1 MSAGTEPP
9 LGEVLSKARFRMIVS
24 EFRHLRPNS
33 IAVVLGV
40 FAAVAVLACD
50 RSLPT
55 SRPPAV
61 TPDLVLI
68 VTVDS
73 LRWDMLGAY
82 GDESGVS
89 PTIDD
94 LADQAHVFTYAYA
107 TSSWTKP
114 SIASLLTAS
123 IVSHHLVFLS
133 TLVKE
138 RAVEYL
144 KGGVESDHERMYL
157 RGNVLPSD
165 LPLIHEFLDGHLKAA
180 FVENVHLRP
189 ELGFARGWDEF
200 RNFPSRKS
208 EEGIPGNAAAINH
221 DVLEFLDVH
230 KNQRAVVWIHYF
242 DVHWPYG
249 PFEPYGAEF
258 LSDGADLLPDPYTHE
273 GLERLVQGEHDPDGL
288 VAKTV
293 LPGIYRAGVREFDE
307 RLGQLFDQ
315 LRARGLFDASLI
327 ILTSDHGDEFFEHG
341 QFGHGNNLYDT
352 TVRIPLLI
360 KLPGQS
366 SGQRHSIPAS
376 LVDIGPTIL
385 EVCGK
390 GHRDG
395 FDGSSLLPAMR
406 GESSEDRR
414 PIFELVNPELENM
427 KGMVSEPFKAIFEID
442 QNGPEGRIFKLDDD
456 SRALDPTQ
464 HREDLLMIQ
473 EALVAAIGAWDPRV
487 LLHESVSADGAEP
500 REIEN
505 VDEIIEQLRAIGY
518 VQ

>member
-1 MSAGTEPP
+1 MIEAGDLCGGRASRIQGSAMSLALFFGLLAMMVVGACGRSPQ
-9 LGEVLSKARFRMIVS
+9 VAKS
-24 EFRHLRPNS
+24 EN
-33 IAVVLGV
+33 
-40 FAAVAVLACD
+40 AA
-50 RSLPT
+50 
-55 SRPPAV
+55 
-61 TPDLVLI
+61 PDLVLI

-82 GDESGVS
+82 GDASGVS
-89 PTIDD
+89 PTIDG
-94 LADQAHVFTYAYA
+94 LADQAHVFTHAYA

-114 SIASLLTAS
+114 SIASLLTGS

-144 KGGVESDHERMYL
+144 KAGIDSDHERMYL

-165 LPLIHEFLDGHLKAA
+165 LPLVHESLDGYLKAA

-221 DVLEFLDVH
+221 DVIEFLDAH

-258 LSDGADLLPDPYTHE
+258 LSDGADLLPDPYTYE
-273 GLERLVQGEHDPDGL
+273 GLERMVHGEYDPDGL

-315 LRARGLFDASLI
+315 LHARDLFDASLI
-327 ILTSDHGDEFFEHG
+327 IVTSDHGDEFFLSTV
-341 QFGHGNNLYDT
+341 NSATATIST
-352 TVRIPLLI
+352 TPRSGSLF
-360 KLPGQS
+360 S
-366 SGQRHSIPAS
+366 SNS
-376 LVDIGPTIL
+376 LV
-385 EVCGK
+385 
-390 GHRDG
+390 
-395 FDGSSLLPAMR
+395 SLLASDTRPRLLWPISDRPFWRLVER
-406 GESSEDRR
+406 GIAVYSTARVSCRRCMENPPKIAGRFSSSST
-414 PIFELVNPELENM
+414 PNS
-427 KGMVSEPFKAIFEID
+427 K
-442 QNGPEGRIFKLDDD
+442 
-456 SRALDPTQ
+456 T
-464 HREDLLMIQ
+464 
-473 EALVAAIGAWDPRV
+473 
-487 LLHESVSADGAEP
+487 
-500 REIEN
+500 
-505 VDEIIEQLRAIGY
+505 
-518 VQ
+518 

>member
-1 MSAGTEPP
+1 MIEAGDLCGGRASRIQGSAMSLALFFGLLAMMVVGACGRSPQ
-9 LGEVLSKARFRMIVS
+9 VAKS
-24 EFRHLRPNS
+24 EN
-33 IAVVLGV
+33 
-40 FAAVAVLACD
+40 AA
-50 RSLPT
+50 
-55 SRPPAV
+55 
-61 TPDLVLI
+61 PDLVLI

-82 GDESGVS
+82 GDASGVS
-89 PTIDD
+89 PTIDG
-94 LADQAHVFTYAYA
+94 LADQAHVFTHAYA

-114 SIASLLTAS
+114 SIASLLTGS

-144 KGGVESDHERMYL
+144 KAGIDSDHERMYL

-165 LPLIHEFLDGHLKAA
+165 LPLVHESLDGYLKAA

-221 DVLEFLDVH
+221 DVIEFLDAH

-258 LSDGADLLPDPYTHE
+258 LSDGADLLPDPYTYE
-273 GLERLVQGEHDPDGL
+273 GLERMVHGEYDPDGL

-315 LRARGLFDASLI
+315 LHARDLFDASLI
-327 ILTSDHGDEFFEHG
+327 IVTSDHGDEFFEHG

-366 SGQRHSIPAS
+366 SGQRHSTPAS
-376 LVDIGPTIL
+376 LADIGPTIL
-385 EVCGK
+385 EACGK
-390 GHRDG
+390 GHRG
-395 FDGSSLLPAMR
+395 VFDGSSLLPAMH
-406 GESSEDRR
+406 GEPSEDRR
-414 PIFELVNPELENM
+414 PVFELVNAELENM
-427 KGMVSEPFKAIFEID
+427 KGMVSGPFKAIFEID

-456 SRALDPTQ
+456 SRVLDPTQ
-464 HREDLLMIQ
+464 HQEDLLLIQ
-473 EALVAAIGAWDPRV
+473 EALLAAIGAWDPRV